1 MHQIFPADGELRHR
15 GVMTEVGKMANY
27 IVMDFGSGLFAAHD
41 MGSLRNA
48 SHRIVADRVSG

>member
-1 MHQIFPADGELRHR
+1 MHQIFPGDGELRHR

-41 MGSLRNA
+41 DGFAAQRLPQNR
-48 SHRIVADRVSG
+48 R